1 MLTFG
6 PMKKAKSTSSL
17 KEIKNR
23 ESRIKRPLAASRQP
37 CRCLVGSL
45 RGTYYGDKVYTVDS
59 IIRIRTAAIHKVLL
73 GIYVYLYLWPI
84 HKQNHSSSCTLCIC
98 NNAIHVLSPTKK
110 GTCNHQSIPCCTR
123 AATAAA
129 LPARLPKTPPA
140 VKPAPPG

>member
-1 MLTFG
+1 
-6 PMKKAKSTSSL
+6 MKKAKSTSSL

-45 RGTYYGDKVYTVDS
+45 RGTYHDDIYRRQHYPNSYCRDTYSDTLVD
-59 IIRIRTAAIHKVLL
+59 I
-73 GIYVYLYLWPI
+73 YLYLWLI
-84 HKQNHSSSCTLCIC
+84 HKQNHSSSCTSCIY